1 MTAAASSG
9 HESRFVSSPVLPVDT
24 VPRPAPEASCA
35 LEAAPAP
42 ERRGPR
48 RPWRDMAAVAVA
60 QAERPVVM
68 DSDGYVVFAI
78 GATRFAVA
86 VSQVR
91 EIIRAVRLDLL
102 PDQRHDLGRG
112 VALVDARG
120 RSIPVVDL
128 RTDTSVRGDV
138 LLPLYRHHVGLVVDR
153 VVAVQTPLE
162 LLVEDD
168 HLPVALPSYSR
179 GVLRPAEG
187 GVPVLLIELPDAAEI
202 AADAV
207 RDVESRLGS
216 DVLGSLP
223 DAI

>member
-1 MTAAASSG
+1 MG
-9 HESRFVSSPVLPVDT
+9 
-24 VPRPAPEASCA
+24 
-35 LEAAPAP
+35 
-42 ERRGPR
+42 
-48 RPWRDMAAVAVA
+48 AVAVA
-60 QAERPVVM
+60 AVERPVVM

-187 GVPVLLIELPDAAEI
+187 GDPVLLIELPDAAEI
-202 AADAV
+202 AADAD
-207 RDVESRLGS
+207 RDVDSRLGS